1 MKRFS
6 LSLLLF
12 VIILNGGLIAQDNPV
27 SPSVIKTGV
36 YFGLTPAL
44 IAEFSG
50 TQTVVCHGGQVTFM
64 DQTTGS
70 PTSWNWSF
78 PGGNPA
84 TSTSQNPVV
93 TYSTLGTYSVTLV
106 VTNASGHDTVL
117 KTDYINVT
125 QPVIIYCASQGSV
138 YSYECIGQVA
148 FNSFINN
155 SGASGYT
162 NFTNLTIPMAAGGTV
177 AVTLTPQH
185 SGGNFMEYFRVWID
199 YNKDG
204 DFTDADELAFSPSG
218 TNIPINGNFTVLTG
232 VSGTTRM
239 RVSMKYNAVP
249 TPCELFSYG
258 EVEDYTV
265 SFGEAQPPVANFI
278 ANTTTVIEGRA
289 VQFTDR

>member
-155 SGASGYT
+155 SGASG
-162 NFTNLTIPMAAGGTV
+162 A
-177 AVTLTPQH
+177 
-185 SGGNFMEYFRVWID
+185 
-199 YNKDG
+199 
-204 DFTDADELAFSPSG
+204 
-218 TNIPINGNFTVLTG
+218 
-232 VSGTTRM
+232 
-239 RVSMKYNAVP
+239 
-249 TPCELFSYG
+249 
-258 EVEDYTV
+258 EV
-265 SFGEAQPPVANFI
+265 
-278 ANTTTVIEGRA
+278 TVIA
-289 VQFTDR
+289 VQMDQVWMGTHTAGIDLFNLGRQK